1 MLNKKSFNNWEWKK
15 LGELGECIRGV
26 SYKPIDLKKEYDEKT
41 CILFRAN
48 NISNNSLILE
58 DVQFVN
64 LENVKSVQLLKE
76 NDILICM
83 SSGSKHLLGKSVQF
97 KHQKTNKMYTI
108 GAFCSIYRVNSR
120 IDSDFIKFVFQSR
133 RYTEHIAK
141 SSSGTNINNL
151 KKWDIEEF
159 TVPVPPLPTQHKIV
173 SILER
178 AEKLKNLR
186 QEANEDTNS
195 IIQALFSE
203 MFGDPIKNEK
213 NYTVKPLVEIC
224 HRITDGT
231 HVTPK
236 YTEKGIPFL
245 RVTDLTNSNDS
256 KKFISEEEHKDLI
269 KRCKPEKGDI
279 LYSKNGTIGIAKLID
294 WDYEFSIFVSLCLI
308 KPKKESILPKYL
320 EIFLNTPFA
329 LRQALLHSKKG
340 TITNLHLIEIKKIL
354 VPLPSLREQ
363 EAFLK
368 RVAQINNIQNN
379 QNQSTE
385 EINTL
390 FDALMQKAFSGGL
403 VA

>member
-1 MLNKKSFNNWEWKK
+1 MVTSRKSLDLGWKK
-15 LGELGECIRGV
+15 LGDITEIIMGQSPPSSTYNDKLDGLPFFQGKAEFGARYPEVRKYC
-26 SYKPIDLKKEYDEKT
+26 
-41 CILFRAN
+41 
-48 NISNNSLILE
+48 SNPVRIAE
-58 DVQFVN
+58 A
-64 LENVKSVQLLKE
+64 K
-76 NDILICM
+76 DILM
-83 SSGSKHLLGKSVQF
+83 SVRAPVGSLNIADRKSC
-97 KHQKTNKMYTI
+97 I
-108 GAFCSIYRVNSR
+108 GRGLCAIRPSDKIDYLFLFHFLRSIENEISAKGEGSTFTA
-120 IDSDFIKFVFQSR
+120 INR
-133 RYTEHIAK
+133 RE
-141 SSSGTNINNL
+141 
-151 KKWDIEEF
+151 IERLEI
-159 TVPVPPLPTQHKIV
+159 PLPPLPTQRKIV

-186 QEANEDTNS
+186 QEANDDTNT

-203 MFGDPIKNEK
+203 MFGDPVKNEK

-256 KKFISEEEHKDLI
+256 KKFISEEEHKELI
-269 KRCKPEKGDI
+269 RRCKPNKGDI
-279 LYSKNGTIGIAKLID
+279 LYSKNGTIGIAKLIN

-308 KPKKESILPKYL
+308 KPNKEIILPKYL

-354 VPLPSLREQ
+354 VPVPSLKEQ

-368 RVAQINNIQNN
+368 RVEQINNIQNN
-379 QNQSTE
+379 QTQTTE
-385 EINTL
+385 EISTL
-390 FDALMQKAFSGGL
+390 FDALMQKAFNGEI